1 MDNPL
6 ASVDNALNAINIETI
21 HLENLFLEGEGAG
34 GKPTASSVLSD
45 LYDISQN
52 QKFDNLG
59 FKIDK
64 LQSFEK
70 YSSENIINSY
80 YLRIMSEDKPGVLSS
95 ITNYFSDS
103 DISVKKI
110 LQLPEG
116 SEADKPI
123 PIIITTHNIQKE
135 KLSNVINKIE
145 GLEFVKEKI
154 TVLAIHDN

>member
-1 MDNPL
+1 M
-6 ASVDNALNAINIETI
+6 
-21 HLENLFLEGEGAG
+21 
-34 GKPTASSVLSD
+34 SD

-52 QKFDNLG
+52 EKFDNLG
-59 FKIDK
+59 FKIDN

-70 YSSENIINSY
+70 YSVENIINSY
-80 YLRIMSEDKPGVLSS
+80 YLRIMTEDKPGVLSS
-95 ITNYFSDS
+95 ITNYFSDF

-110 LQLPEG
+110 LQLPES

>member
-1 MDNPL
+1 M
-6 ASVDNALNAINIETI
+6 
-21 HLENLFLEGEGAG
+21 EGEGAG

-52 QKFDNLG
+52 EKFDNLG

-70 YSSENIINSY
+70 YSVENVINSY
-80 YLRIMSEDKPGVLSS
+80 YLRIMTEDKPGVLSS
-95 ITNYFSDS
+95 ITNFFSDF

-110 LQLPEG
+110 LQLPES

-135 KLSNVINKIE
+135 KLSKVINKIE

-154 TVLAIHDN
+154 TLLAIHDN

>member
-1 MDNPL
+1 MCIRD
-6 ASVDNALNAINIETI
+6 SDNALNAINIGTI

-52 QKFDNLG
+52 EKFDNLG

-64 LQSFEK
+64 LHSFEK
-70 YSSENIINSY
+70 YSAENIINSY
-80 YLRIMSEDKPGVLSS
+80 YLRIMTEDKPGVLSS
-95 ITNYFSDS
+95 ITNYFSDF

-110 LQLPEG
+110 LQLPES

>member
-1 MDNPL
+1 MCIRDR
-6 ASVDNALNAINIETI
+6 
-21 HLENLFLEGEGAG
+21 

-52 QKFDNLG
+52 EKFDNLG

-70 YSSENIINSY
+70 YSAENVINSY
-80 YLRIMSEDKPGVLSS
+80 YLRIMTEDKSGVLSS
-95 ITNYFSDS
+95 ITNYFSEF

-110 LQLPEG
+110 LQLPE
-116 SEADKPI
+116 STEADKPI
-123 PIIITTHNIQKE
+123 PIIMTTHNIQKQ
-135 KLSNVINKIE
+135 KLNNVINKIE

>member
-1 MDNPL
+1 M
-6 ASVDNALNAINIETI
+6 T
-21 HLENLFLEGEGAG
+21 
-34 GKPTASSVLSD
+34 
-45 LYDISQN
+45 
-52 QKFDNLG
+52 
-59 FKIDK
+59 
-64 LQSFEK
+64 
-70 YSSENIINSY
+70 
-80 YLRIMSEDKPGVLSS
+80 EDKPGVLSS

-135 KLSNVINKIE
+135 KLNNVINKIE

>member
-1 MDNPL
+1 M
-6 ASVDNALNAINIETI
+6 
-21 HLENLFLEGEGAG
+21 EGEGAG

-52 QKFDNLG
+52 EKFDNLG

-70 YSSENIINSY
+70 YSAENVINSY
-80 YLRIMSEDKPGVLSS
+80 YLRIMTEDKPGVLSS
-95 ITNYFSDS
+95 ITNYFSDF

-110 LQLPEG
+110 LQLPES

-135 KLSNVINKIE
+135 KLSKVINKIE

-154 TVLAIHDN
+154 TLLAIHDN